1 MDEDHLLVERFQAG
15 DRKAFDALVRL
26 HYRRAYNL
34 AFRILGDSEK
44 AADATQAA
52 FVRVYK
58 GLPNYRYSSAF
69 TTWLYRVV
77 VNVSLDLAR
86 RAGRSATVPLE
97 SAGDDH
103 LSPAEQLA
111 DDETQDP
118 AASLLRA
125 ERARAVQA
133 TLLSLPPLYRAVLV
147 LYELQ
152 GLTYDQIGDVLGIPV
167 GTVKSR
173 LNRARQAFARK
184 FAQHLELFGLGEG
197 QTRRENEDDQNRG

>member
-26 HYRRAYNL
+26 HYRRAYNV
-34 AFRILGDSEK
+34 AFRILGDPEK

-86 RAGRSATVPLE
+86 RARRSDTVPLE
-97 SAGDDH
+97 SAEDDR

-111 DDETQDP
+111 DNEAQDP
-118 AASLLRA
+118 SVALLQA

-152 GLTYDQIGDVLGIPV
+152 GLPYEQIADVLGIPM

-184 FAQHLELFGLGEG
+184 FTQHLELFGLGEG
-197 QTRRENEDDQNRG
+197 QTRQENEDERRSG